1 MGRQFLISTCL
12 LVFAIAPLTANTPE
26 LSREDNEKALQ
37 LLRKLGAKDFKIR
50 ESAGTQL
57 VRMGRAVEPILRA
70 GLADSDPEIRFR
82 SRYLL
87 PLAMNYDLEKR
98 IQAFLADT
106 GGKADLPGWARF
118 KEMTGDD
125 GKSRELFASLHR
137 ADTELMELIEKDPS
151 RAQAKVSARCNDF
164 MMSRN
169 FANSYN
175 TPAPVEQIALLL
187 YAIQEPKLKLDM
199 NARPN
204 FSNALHSLSYQPAS
218 KNILKNNEVIRK
230 LIVKYLSSWT
240 EQTVH
245 SDVYLLVNLEI
256 KEGAQIARAMLKK
269 SGNQPWSRAM
279 AMGALAKLAGKSA
292 IPELL
297 PYLEDKGSCGTTTF
311 GFNNRNVTM
320 TTQLRDVA
328 LGLLVHLTGQ
338 SLNDYDFA
346 YVKVFPGNFSSV
358 NLFMS
363 PTLLGFSDDKARD
376 SSMKKWKQWYEKEK
390 GALPAAKKN

>member
-1 MGRQFLISTCL
+1 MGRQFLISACL
-12 LVFAIAPLTANTPE
+12 FVFASAPLAANPE

-37 LLRKLGAKDFKIR
+37 LLRKLGAKDYKIR
-50 ESAGTQL
+50 ESASTEL

-70 GLADSDPEIRFR
+70 GLMDSNPEIRFR

-87 PLAMNYDLEKR
+87 PLAMNYDLEKQ
-98 IQAFLADT
+98 IQAFLTDT
-106 GGKADLPGWARF
+106 SGKAELPGWSRF
-118 KEMTGDD
+118 KEMVGDD
-125 GKSRELFASLHR
+125 GKTRDLFVSLHR
-137 ADTELMELIEKDPS
+137 ADTELMELIEKDPAK
-151 RAQAKVSARCNDF
+151 AQSKVSSRCNDF
-164 MMSRN
+164 MMARN
-169 FANSYN
+169 LNYNYN
-175 TPAPVEQIALLL
+175 TPVAIEQVALLL
-187 YAIQEPKLKLDM
+187 YAIQEPKLKLDP

-230 LIVKYLSSWT
+230 LIVKYLSSWS
-240 EQTVH
+240 EQTIH

-279 AMGALAKLAGKSA
+279 AMGALAKLDGKSA

-311 GFNNRNVTM
+311 GLNNRNVTM

-338 SLNDYDFA
+338 NLNDYDFA

-358 NLFMS
+358 NLYMS

-376 SSMKKWKQWYEKEK
+376 SSMKKWKQWYDKEK
-390 GALPAAKKN
+390 STLPVPNKN